1 MCRVDIEVA
10 MYITVVSGGL
20 QSYPNHIAQ
29 PLIILFVRLKL
40 FRQNVFFTIVATVLS
55 CKDAST
61 CHLSDFLNDVLRV
74 IR

>member
-29 PLIILFVRLKL
+29 PLIILFCTFKIISSKRI
-40 FRQNVFFTIVATVLS
+40 FYNCCNGTIL
-55 CKDAST
+55 
-61 CHLSDFLNDVLRV
+61 
-74 IR
+74 